1 MDRGDLANLTAFV
14 AVADQRSF
22 RAAASRL
29 DVTPSALS
37 HSMRQLEGRLGVR
50 LLNRTT
56 RSVSVTDAGQRLLE
70 RLRPAIDQIAGALEN
85 LDGERLRPVGWL
97 RIYATNH
104 LAAAGIVPVWERFLS
119 TYPEMRLELHAGDGP
134 IDIVAKGFDAGIGPR
149 DQVAADMI
157 AVRAMG
163 PTKLAVVGAP
173 AYFTRRSPPRT
184 VDELARHSC
193 VQYRLTVDGGRALAW
208 PLLRNGAT
216 RRISVDG
223 RVMVNDAQLATR
235 AAVDGLGIALTTEA
249 LAEPFLRSGQLVRVL
264 KDCSPS
270 FEGYYVYYPGRR
282 QVPAGLRAFIDM
294 IRAARGSAPERNSL
308 KNPLAKD

>member
-1 MDRGDLANLTAFV
+1 
-14 AVADQRSF
+14 
-22 RAAASRL
+22 
-29 DVTPSALS
+29 
-37 HSMRQLEGRLGVR
+37 
-50 LLNRTT
+50 
-56 RSVSVTDAGQRLLE
+56 
-70 RLRPAIDQIAGALEN
+70 
-85 LDGERLRPVGWL
+85 
-97 RIYATNH
+97 
-104 LAAAGIVPVWERFLS
+104 
-119 TYPEMRLELHAGDGP
+119 MRLELHAGDGP

-173 AYFTRRSPPRT
+173 AYFARRSPPRT

-282 QVPAGLRAFIDM
+282 QVPTGLRAFIDM